1 MSSITT
7 NSILIELSEDGSTP
21 RIVVNG
27 VDLADAITADW
38 TLTSS
43 HPPGMATPEAF
54 LTVTFPVTVR

>member
-1 MSSITT
+1 MSDITA

-43 HPPGMATPEAF
+43 HPPGMAPEAY
-54 LTVTFPVTVR
+54 LTVTFPVNVR